1 MNLVLKK
8 RLPGEGW
15 VRVHEARVC
24 SGGGRRVLRSPGFQ
38 SLVGF
43 GAFSVLKRAIN
54 DFLKQENN
62 LKLLFFPETICSLPL
77 KTPQTVVHQGR

>member
-1 MNLVLKK
+1 MS
-8 RLPGEGW
+8 
-15 VRVHEARVC
+15 
-24 SGGGRRVLRSPGFQ
+24 SGGGRRELRSPGFQ

-62 LKLLFFPETICSLPL
+62 LKLLFFPETICSLPPVNSTNCSSSGSL
-77 KTPQTVVHQGR
+77 KIGD